1 MPTYSYKC
9 EKCNQSFELFSSIR
23 DYDSQPKCTACK
35 SKQTYRLYINDVAS
49 QSVSVKKAD
58 SELKTVGD
66 LAKRNTDRMSEDQK
80 TALYM
85 KHNAYKENK
94 EETKPL
100 PSGMSRIKKPPKTK
114 WS

>member
-9 EKCNQSFELFSSIR
+9 EKCDYSFELFNTIR
-23 DYDSQPKCTACK
+23 EYNPQPKCVSCQS
-35 SKQTYRLYINDVAS
+35 SKTYRLYVNDVRS
-49 QSVSVKKAD
+49 QAIAVKKGD

-66 LAKRNTDRMSEDQK
+66 LAKRNTDRMSDDQK

-85 KHNAYKENK
+85 KHNSYKETK
-94 EETKPL
+94 EEGKPL
-100 PSGMSRIKKPPKTK
+100 PSGMNRIKKPPKTK